1 MAHRFRTRSPPKSQA
16 GRTEELKKTAL
27 YEETPLQPI
36 FTISSNELPDISYSS
51 DASQTTIPS
60 YSGTFK
66 IQNTTASYSSI
77 PLITDA
83 ERNISVFLPTISITP
98 RAQIALGSC
107 SSISE
112 NEENEVQNKERAA
125 NYEGNSFQEKNC
137 SYNNNASVFIT
148 AWNIL
153 PTLQGSSVFT
163 MPYAVAIGGYAVLAA
178 IILISYLA
186 NITGIM
192 LIDCFYELTPQCGT
206 KRRVRK
212 TYADVMKAVWG
223 ENGAKILTGILVFH
237 MFTESV
243 TSMLLLEKSA
253 FALLKPYTNV
263 SFIILTCIFSV
274 LIYPTLFV
282 SKLTI
287 LAYFSMISAFAII
300 IGTIT
305 LIFIFIQQSN
315 KWIPHFHQLPFI
327 TLKNFPLAVSI
338 VVFSCA
344 SHIVIPQVESSMRD
358 KKKFPRLLCILYGVS
373 SIIKVFVGMTGAITF
388 GADTDSI
395 LTIVVGKVNRNASFL
410 CGISLSLYA
419 LFNYPLCMF
428 SVCDYLDSFVENTK
442 ISDDNKLFYL
452 WLAFTRLF
460 LVSSSVSIGL
470 LVPYFGI
477 ILAIKGCLIGTCLI
491 FIFPC
496 YFYLKL
502 KWNELTIFNK
512 IKVVTILTTGSVIGC
527 FGAYYSIK
535 QLIYK

>member
-16 GRTEELKKTAL
+16 GRTEELKKSAL
-27 YEETPLQPI
+27 YEEIPLQPI

-112 NEENEVQNKERAA
+112 NEENEVQNKERAT

-253 FALLKPYTNV
+253 FALLKPYTN
-263 SFIILTCIFSV
+263 
-274 LIYPTLFV
+274 
-282 SKLTI
+282 
-287 LAYFSMISAFAII
+287 
-300 IGTIT
+300 
-305 LIFIFIQQSN
+305 SN

-395 LTIVVGKVNRNASFL
+395 LTIVVVGGSRTKKF
-410 CGISLSLYA
+410 G
-419 LFNYPLCMF
+419 LFF
-428 SVCDYLDSFVENTK
+428 
-442 ISDDNKLFYL
+442 
-452 WLAFTRLF
+452 
-460 LVSSSVSIGL
+460 
-470 LVPYFGI
+470 
-477 ILAIKGCLIGTCLI
+477 ILMT
-491 FIFPC
+491 
-496 YFYLKL
+496 LK
-502 KWNELTIFNK
+502 
-512 IKVVTILTTGSVIGC
+512 
-527 FGAYYSIK
+527 
-535 QLIYK
+535 